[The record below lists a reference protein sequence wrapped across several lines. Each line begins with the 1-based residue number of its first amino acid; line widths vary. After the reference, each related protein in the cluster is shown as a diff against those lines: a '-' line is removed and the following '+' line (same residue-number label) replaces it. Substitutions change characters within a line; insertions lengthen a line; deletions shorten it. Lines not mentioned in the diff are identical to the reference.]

1 MPPHQLIDQIDPA
14 ISQAYDDHMT
24 TRRGRREPLY
34 PPTVLARA
42 ADVADRDPLVYGP
55 VLRQS
60 LQEHIES
67 FSSDYGVDVRPVL
80 AASFLVNLLTEDNLP
95 YYTHKN
101 LGVAGSNETLQTWV
115 REWTAEEDA
124 HGVIMRDYALLS
136 GLIGDAGV
144 IDHATYH
151 AGRSRQLRSGTEIDP
166 PTSFDALA
174 YLTLQEHLTKEA
186 HNALGWLLDR
196 RGRSVLRPIG
206 GDEHNHFEFY
216 FALSRAALAV
226 DPDATLIGMRDVY
239 RGFDMPGKLGIP
251 GFTDLAATIGLSGIF
266 DLGTIA
272 RSMQRIVTK
281 LDVESVTTTTDAGR
295 AAQDEVLELAGDAGV
310 GRQESLMETLRS
322 QVSTEPGAD
331 GLRTFLLGV
340 TIDFERVDTGA
351 GARIVGLQAVA

>member
-1 MPPHQLIDQIDPA
+1 MEQINPT
-14 ISQAYDDHMT
+14 IEQAYHDHMK

-42 ADVADRDPLVYGP
+42 AGGDGVAAEPARDPLVYGP
-55 VLRQS
+55 ILRDS
-60 LQEHIES
+60 LQAHIAS
-67 FSSDYGVDVRPVL
+67 FSNDFGVDVRPVL

-101 LGVAGSNETLQTWV
+101 LGVARSNEVLQTWV

-124 HGVIMRDYALLS
+124 HGVLMRDYALLS

-151 AGRSRQLRSGTEIDP
+151 AGRAQQLRSGTEIDP
-166 PTSFDALA
+166 PTNFDALA

-216 FALSRAALAV
+216 LALSRAALAV
-226 DPDATLIGMRDVY
+226 DPDVTIIAMRDVY
-239 RGFDMPGKLGIP
+239 RSFDMPGKVGIP
-251 GFTDLAATIGLSGIF
+251 GFTDLATTIGLSGVF
-266 DLGTIA
+266 DLATIA
-272 RSMQRIVTK
+272 RSMQRIAVK
-281 LDVESVTTTTDAGR
+281 LDIPDVRPTTDWGQR
-295 AAQDEVLELAGDAGV
+295 AQTELVELTDDSGVERRQRLMESLRAGV
-310 GRQESLMETLRS
+310 
-322 QVSTEPGAD
+322 STAPGDD
-331 GLRTFLLGV
+331 GLRTFVLGA
-340 TIDFERVDTGA
+340 TIDFQRVDTGA
-351 GARIVGLQAVA
+351 GSRIVGLQAIP